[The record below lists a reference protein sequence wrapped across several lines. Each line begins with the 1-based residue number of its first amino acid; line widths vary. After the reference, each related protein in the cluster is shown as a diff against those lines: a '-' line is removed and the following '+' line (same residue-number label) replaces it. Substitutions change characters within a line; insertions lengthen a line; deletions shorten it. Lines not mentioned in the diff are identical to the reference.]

1 MMLSDWIGAGLAV
14 LAGIGIFYQLVA
26 IWAVGRF
33 FTAQPPRTGGSGGV
47 TVLKPLHGAE
57 PGLTANLASYLGQNY
72 PGEVQLLCGVGQAGD
87 AALASVEELRGSRP
101 DAEISVSQG
110 PPPPGA
116 NGKIGNLRAL
126 MPLAR
131 HDVLVLSDS
140 DIAVDKDY
148 LAHVL
153 GALEQP
159 GVGAV
164 SCLYA
169 GRATGGVWASLDAAI
184 VSYSALG
191 KVVMSLTLGAARPCM
206 GSTIALRRETLDA
219 IGGFARFADVLA
231 DDYAVGQ
238 AVAELG
244 LKVSIP
250 PILVTHA
257 CSAASPGALWRQHLR
272 WAVTIRGVAPL
283 RHIGSGVVHAVPF
296 ALLTLPF
303 LPLAG
308 LLLTLAALTVRACA
322 ARQVD
327 AIAGRRSAPVWLVPI
342 ADCIEFAV
350 YAASLAGRTVHWRGE
365 TLRTLDRGRIASRA
379 SSASEL
385 S

>member
-1 MMLSDWIGAGLAV
+1 MRSDWIGAGLAV
-14 LAGIGIFYQLVA
+14 LAGVGLFYQLAA
-26 IWAVGRF
+26 IWAVRRF
-33 FTAQPPRTGGSGGV
+33 FAARPLRAGGSEGV

-57 PGLTANLASYLGQNY
+57 AGLAANLGGFLDQDY
-72 PGEVQLLCGVGQAGD
+72 PGEVQLLCGVGKPED
-87 AALASVEELRGSRP
+87 EALASVEQLRGSRH
-101 DAEISVSQG
+101 DADIAVSRG
-110 PPPPGA
+110 PLPPGA
-116 NGKIGNLRAL
+116 NGKIGNLRAM

-140 DIAVDKDY
+140 DIAVDKGY
-148 LAHVL
+148 LTHVL

-159 GVGAV
+159 GAGAV

-169 GRATGGVWASLDAAI
+169 GRAMGGVWARLDAAI
-184 VSYSALG
+184 VSYSALP

-206 GSTIALRRETLDA
+206 GSTIALRRETLEA

-244 LKVSIP
+244 LKVAIP
-250 PILVTHA
+250 AILVTHTCTA
-257 CSAASPGALWRQHLR
+257 PSPGALWRQHLR

-283 RHIGSGVVHAVPF
+283 RHIGSGVVHATPF

-308 LLLTLAALTVRACA
+308 LSLTLAALTLRALA

-327 AIAGRRSAPVWLVPI
+327 AIAGRRSAPLWLVPI

-365 TLRTLDRGRIASRA
+365 TLRTLQRGRIASRA
-379 SSASEL
+379 SSASED

>member
-1 MMLSDWIGAGLAV
+1 MILSTWIGAGFAV
-14 LAGIGIFYQLVA
+14 LAGIGIFYQLAA

-33 FTAQPPRTGGSGGV
+33 FTARPLRTGGSVGV

-57 PGLTANLASYLGQNY
+57 PGLTANLASFVDQDY
-72 PGEVQLLCGVGQAGD
+72 PGEVQLLCGVNNASD
-87 AALASVEELRGSRP
+87 EALASVEQLRGSRQ

-110 PPPPGA
+110 PPLPGA
-116 NGKIGNLRAL
+116 NGKIGNLRAML
-126 MPLAR
+126 PLAR

-140 DIAVDKDY
+140 DIAVDNDY
-148 LAHVL
+148 LAQVL
-153 GALEQP
+153 GAFEQP

-169 GRATGGVWASLDAAI
+169 GRATPGAWASLDAAI
-184 VSYSALG
+184 VSYSTLP

-206 GSTIALRRETLDA
+206 GSTIALHRETLIA

-231 DDYAVGQ
+231 DDYAIGE

-244 LKVSIP
+244 LKVAIP
-250 PILVTHA
+250 PMLVTHTCA
-257 CSAASPGALWRQHLR
+257 AASPGALWRQHLR

-283 RHIGSGVVHAVPF
+283 RHIGSGVVHATPF
-296 ALLTLPF
+296 ALLTLPL
-303 LPLAG
+303 LPLPG
-308 LLLTLAALTVRACA
+308 LLLTLAALTVRTIA
-322 ARQVD
+322 AKQVD
-327 AIAGRRSAPVWLVPI
+327 AIAGRRSAPFWLVPI

-365 TLRTLDRGRIASRA
+365 TLRTLQRGKIASRA